1 VSLAQVI
8 RRMGISGML
17 DWRDV
22 WRVAVHIGRA
32 LQAGHRRRIIHR
44 NLTPTSILRR
54 HADGGCLLGDL
65 LLVKALEGTQARPI
79 TQPGQLLGDVAY
91 MAPERTVDESLA
103 DERSD
108 LYGLGATLY
117 ALLTGR
123 PPFEADSLP
132 ELLRRVREDQPAP
145 PRTFQLAVDEM
156 FEGLVLTLLAKRPSE
171 RCETAGDLLRE
182 LDRIGAY
189 ANLSADEAGRAGT
202 AQASPAS

>member
-1 VSLAQVI
+1 
-8 RRMGISGML
+8 
-17 DWRDV
+17 
-22 WRVAVHIGRA
+22 
-32 LQAGHRRRIIHR
+32 
-44 NLTPTSILRR
+44 
-54 HADGGCLLGDL
+54 
-65 LLVKALEGTQARPI
+65 
-79 TQPGQLLGDVAY
+79 